1 MIRFVCF
8 SYNAKDRFYL
18 DNTLKIKN
26 IMALEINSANFSEI
40 MASDKPVVIDFWAE
54 WCGPCRMV
62 GPIIEELAND
72 YADKAVIGKCD
83 VDSNDEIAAQFSIR
97 NIPTIIFVKGGQVV
111 DKQVGATT
119 KAALAEKLNKLL

>member
-1 MIRFVCF
+1 
-8 SYNAKDRFYL
+8 
-18 DNTLKIKN
+18 
-26 IMALEINSANFSEI
+26 MALEINSGNFQEV

-62 GPIIEELAND
+62 GPIVEELATV
-72 YADKAVIGKCD
+72 YAGKAIIGKCD
-83 VDSNDEIAAQFSIR
+83 VDSNDAIAAQFAIR

>member
-1 MIRFVCF
+1 
-8 SYNAKDRFYL
+8 
-18 DNTLKIKN
+18 
-26 IMALEINSANFSEI
+26 MALEINSANFKEI
-40 MASDKPVVIDFWAE
+40 MDTDKPVVIDFWAE

-62 GPIIEELAND
+62 GPIVEELAAD
-72 YADKAVIGKCD
+72 YADRAIIGKCD
-83 VDSNDEIAAQFSIR
+83 VDSNDEIAAQFAIR